1 MNSRAAFPIIVLG
14 AALCLLLVPYSY
26 WFGGSYALVD
36 DFSFIVRGPLPRL
49 AQWLTIGR
57 PGTYFY
63 MEFVANALNGDLP
76 FARLMALLLLAA
88 TSLTVYFSMRY
99 RGHVATIAIGA
110 ALAIA
115 ANYAVHLSIIWINTG
130 SSLLSLIVAT
140 LAYAT
145 GYSSRRRIGVA
156 ITLFVLS
163 ALFYQPTACIFFVF
177 HLLDWLLLRRERMK
191 WSDLW
196 PFAIG
201 AVGLAIVFLFIKVAI
216 IFTSV
221 DSSWTNRGQLLHD
234 LPGKL
239 AFLRDR
245 IFPFAASP
253 VILPSWFT
261 VFPTYAGLIAL
272 ITLTGRRDFKSAGM
286 AAIPLVIAIPFFY
299 ILAAEL
305 PILIVN
311 DGWSSARTLVP
322 WITLSTSLWAWIVH
336 ALLSQRLS
344 ERALVVISAAIMVTI
359 GWSNGESTKRY
370 LVDPAITE
378 MNYLTAE
385 AVRGIAAGHRDFAMI
400 KPPPGPFDSRFGQ
413 YEFGWLSS
421 SYSWTPRGMLIMAQR
436 RLGLPEGSLK
446 MVKSSREDISDC
458 TCYVVDMRLLWNQ
471 YVSRA
476 NASQ

>member
-1 MNSRAAFPIIVLG
+1 
-14 AALCLLLVPYSY
+14 
-26 WFGGSYALVD
+26 
-36 DFSFIVRGPLPRL
+36 
-49 AQWLTIGR
+49 
-57 PGTYFY
+57 
-63 MEFVANALNGDLP
+63 
-76 FARLMALLLLAA
+76 
-88 TSLTVYFSMRY
+88 
-99 RGHVATIAIGA
+99 
-110 ALAIA
+110 
-115 ANYAVHLSIIWINTG
+115 
-130 SSLLSLIVAT
+130 
-140 LAYAT
+140 
-145 GYSSRRRIGVA
+145 
-156 ITLFVLS
+156 
-163 ALFYQPTACIFFVF
+163 
-177 HLLDWLLLRRERMK
+177 
-191 WSDLW
+191 
-196 PFAIG
+196 
-201 AVGLAIVFLFIKVAI
+201 
-216 IFTSV
+216 
-221 DSSWTNRGQLLHD
+221 

-400 KPPPGPFDSRFGQ
+400 MPPPGPFDSRFGQ